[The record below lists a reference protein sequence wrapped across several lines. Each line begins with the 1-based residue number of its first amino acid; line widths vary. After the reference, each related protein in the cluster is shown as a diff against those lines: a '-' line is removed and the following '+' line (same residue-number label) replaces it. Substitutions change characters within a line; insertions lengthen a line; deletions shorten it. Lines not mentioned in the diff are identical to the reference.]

1 MDFSNLHTIL
11 RSLYDE
17 MMPLCGDMA
26 GVAQGIAGLGA
37 LFYVAYRIWAALAR
51 AEPIDVFP
59 LLRPFVI
66 GFCIMFF
73 PTVVLGTINSVLSP
87 IVQGTASMLEGQTLD
102 MKEYREEKDRL
113 EYEQMMRDPSTAYL
127 VDDAEFDRQI
137 DELGITEVGTAAGM
151 YIERGMYKVKKA
163 IQNFFRE
170 LLEMLFQAASLAID
184 TIRTFFL
191 IVLAI
196 LGPIAFALSVWDG
209 FQSTLT
215 QWIQRY
221 IQTYLWLPVADLFS
235 TILAKI
241 QVLMLQND
249 ISELTNNPNVDLDAS
264 NTAYLVF
271 MIIGIIGYF
280 TIPTVAG
287 WIIQAGGAGNYNRAI
302 NSSATTGGRI
312 AGSVAGGITGNVIG
326 RAGKLLKK

>member
-1 MDFSNLHTIL
+1 
-11 RSLYDE
+11 

-37 LFYVAYRIWAALAR
+37 LFFVAYRIWQALAR

-73 PTVVLGTINSVLSP
+73 PTVVLGTINSVMSP

-102 MKEYREEKDRL
+102 MKKYREEKDRL
-113 EYEQMMRDPSTAYL
+113 EYEAMMRDPSTAYL

-137 DELGITEVGTAAGM
+137 DELGVTEIGTAAGM

-170 LLEMLFQAASLAID
+170 LLEMLFQAASLTID

-196 LGPIAFALSVWDG
+196 LGPISFAISVWTDS
-209 FQSTLT
+209 STL
-215 QWIQRY
+215 
-221 IQTYLWLPVADLFS
+221 S
-235 TILAKI
+235 
-241 QVLMLQND
+241 
-249 ISELTNNPNVDLDAS
+249 S
-264 NTAYLVF
+264 N
-271 MIIGIIGYF
+271 GY
-280 TIPTVAG
+280 A
-287 WIIQAGGAGNYNRAI
+287 
-302 NSSATTGGRI
+302 ATFRPIYGCRSRI
-312 AGSVAGGITGNVIG
+312 CSPQSL
-326 RAGKLLKK
+326 RKSKS